1 MTYPIFFQ
9 FFFNFFQMTANF
21 IYSQFAIVECY
32 LYWSYIFIEISQ
44 FQNSE
49 ILFFPGDVDSTSISS
64 ISFIK

>member
-1 MTYPIFFQ
+1 
-9 FFFNFFQMTANF
+9 MTANF

-32 LYWSYIFIEISQ
+32 LYWPYIFIEISQ